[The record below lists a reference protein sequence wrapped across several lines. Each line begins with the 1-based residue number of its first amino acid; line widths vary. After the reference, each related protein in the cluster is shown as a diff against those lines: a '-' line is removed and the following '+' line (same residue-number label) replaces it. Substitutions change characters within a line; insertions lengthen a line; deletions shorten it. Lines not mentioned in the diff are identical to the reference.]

1 MSHPNLP
8 GPFSWRKASIAKYFG
23 RRDVAMYKYMMEK
36 RTMNKSESTGP
47 FLFFFFLT
55 SRCWGVGDVVKE
67 KRSENWKGIRLLS
80 RLSRG
85 VARIMHATDAKR
97 KKKAKNIKH
106 HST

>member
-47 FLFFFFLT
+47 FLFFFPYL
-55 SRCWGVGDVVKE
+55 SVLGCWGRGEGKE
-67 KRSENWKGIRLLS
+67 K
-80 RLSRG
+80 
-85 VARIMHATDAKR
+85 
-97 KKKAKNIKH
+97 
-106 HST
+106 